1 MAGLIQTQVAVI
13 GAGSAGITFA
23 LQVADEGVQVDLY
36 TKERT
41 AFSYPESS
49 SSVLLAG
56 GYAAVPFENGIPL
69 SGDSLETHVQDTLT
83 VGGGLNSE
91 KAVRHYIRSFP
102 RVIQWLEERGIQFD
116 EDLHSEG
123 SHSASRVYHV
133 SDRTG
138 QTVMTRLGELANAH
152 PNITV
157 HANHMVIDLIS
168 ENKTEGVS
176 ASLDSCLG
184 AYVLD
189 MNTNS
194 VKTVRSDATVVA
206 TGGLGKVF
214 MYTTNPDTASGD
226 GFAMCYRMGLPLVNM
241 EFVQFHPTVHY
252 DPEASK
258 ESERRVLF
266 TEALRGAGAFLKLDR
281 EDTEDFVLKYD
292 PRGSRASRDVVT
304 RAEDIEMRKRGLEFV
319 WLDCTAIQLEEF
331 KTGFQSFYD
340 FCVEKGIDPSVDSVP
355 VVYAAHYS
363 NGGVLV
369 NLDGETLYPDGTGV
383 RNLYVV
389 GETAYTGL
397 HGATRLASNSGPE
410 AIAISLSAA
419 SRYLKRLQGRPQQR
433 RVPLWDT
440 GNATASGERE
450 RLEEYW
456 DGIRRTMTKKCGVAR
471 DAESLEEAVADMEK
485 FGRRLNRYY
494 WGYFLERDTLEVR
507 NIQEV
512 SALILE
518 SALFRK
524 ETRACHSRTD
534 YPEMDSEYEAWTFV
548 KKGEGAFLSSI
559 SNSPAEMGV
568 SDS

>member
-1 MAGLIQTQVAVI
+1 LTELVQSQVVVI

-23 LQVADEGVQVDLY
+23 LQAADAGVQVDLY
-36 TKERT
+36 TKEQA
-41 AFSYPESS
+41 AFEYPDSS

-69 SGDSLETHVQDTLT
+69 PGDSIETHVQDTLR

-91 KAVRHYIRSFP
+91 GAVQHFIRGFP
-102 RVIQWLEERGIQFD
+102 QAIRWLEGKGIRFD
-116 EDLHSEG
+116 KDLHTEG
-123 SHSASRVYHV
+123 SHSANRVYHV

-138 QTVMTRLGELANAH
+138 KTVMTRLGELATAH
-152 PNITV
+152 PNISV
-157 HANHMVIDLIS
+157 FPNHMVIDLIS
-168 ENKTEGVS
+168 ENKTRNTVKK
-176 ASLDSCLG
+176 LDNCLG

-189 MNTNS
+189 MDTNS
-194 VKTVRSDATVVA
+194 VKTVLSDAVVVA

-226 GFAMCYRMGLPLVNM
+226 GFAMCYRVGLPLVNM

-252 DPEASK
+252 SPDASA

-266 TEALRGAGAFLKLDR
+266 TEALRGAGAFLKLRKD
-281 EDTEDFVLKYD
+281 DTEDFVLKYD
-292 PRGSRASRDVVT
+292 PRGSKASRDVVT
-304 RAEDIEMRKRGLEFV
+304 RAEDLEMKKLGLEFV
-319 WLDCTAIQLEEF
+319 WLDCTAIEPGELR
-331 KTGFQSFYD
+331 TGFQTFYD
-340 FCVEKGIDPSVDSVP
+340 YCIDKGINPTEEPVP

-369 NLDGETLYPDGTGV
+369 NLEGETVYSDGSGIK
-383 RNLYVV
+383 NLYVV

-419 SRYLKRLQGRPQQR
+419 ERFLQGYTGPTFRDGI
-433 RVPLWDT
+433 PLWNPGD
-440 GNATASGERE
+440 AKASEERE

-456 DGIRRTMTKKCGVAR
+456 DGIRDTMTKKCGVAR
-471 DAESLEEAVADMEK
+471 DAVSLGEALSDIQEYES
-485 FGRRLNRYY
+485 RLNRYY

-512 SALILE
+512 SAIILAG
-518 SALFRK
+518 ALFRQ
-524 ETRACHSRTD
+524 ETRACHARTD
-534 YPEMDSEYEAWTFV
+534 YPKTDPEFEAWSV
-548 KKGEGAFLSSI
+548 IKKGQAPYLTPT
-559 SNSPAEMGV
+559 PAV
-568 SDS
+568 AK

>member
-1 MAGLIQTQVAVI
+1 MTQLAHSHVVVI

-23 LQVADEGVQVDLY
+23 LQVADAGVQVDLY
-36 TKERT
+36 TKETT
-41 AFSYPESS
+41 AFAYPESS

-69 SGDSLETHVQDTLT
+69 PGDSIETHVQDTLR
-83 VGGGLNSE
+83 VGGGLSSE
-91 KAVRHYIRSFP
+91 KAVRYFIESFP
-102 RVIQWLEERGIQFD
+102 RVIDWLEKRGIQFD
-116 EDLHSEG
+116 ADLHSEG
-123 SHSASRVYHV
+123 SHSANRVYHV

-138 QTVMTRLGELANAH
+138 QTVMTQLGELANAH
-152 PNITV
+152 PNISV
-157 HANHMVIDLIS
+157 YPNHMVIDLIS
-168 ENKTEGVS
+168 ENKAEGR
-176 ASLDSCLG
+176 AGALDTCLG

-189 MNTNS
+189 MDSNS
-194 VKTVRSDATVVA
+194 VKTVRADATVVA

-252 DPEASK
+252 DPQASE

-266 TEALRGAGAFLKLDR
+266 TEALRGAGAFLKLR
-281 EDTEDFVLKYD
+281 EEDKEDFVLKYD

-304 RAEDIEMRKRGLEFV
+304 RAEDIEMREHGLEHV
-319 WLDCTAIQLEEF
+319 WLDCTPIDPEEL
-331 KTGFQSFYD
+331 KKGFQTFYQ
-340 FCVEKGIDPSVDSVP
+340 FCTQRGIDPVRQPVP

-369 NLDGETLYPDGTGV
+369 SLAGETLYPDGSGV

-410 AIAISLSAA
+410 AIAVSLSAA
-419 SRYLKRLQGRPQQR
+419 SRFLQTLPGRVQGGE
-433 RVPLWDT
+433 VPLWDT
-440 GNATASGERE
+440 GSATASDERE

-456 DGIRRTMTKKCGVAR
+456 DGIRGTMTRKCGVAR
-471 DAESLEEAVADMEK
+471 DAESLEAALADIEK
-485 FGRRLNRYY
+485 YGARLNRYY

-512 SALILE
+512 STIILK
-518 SALFRK
+518 SALFRQ
-524 ETRACHSRTD
+524 ETRACHARID
-534 YPEMDSEYEAWTFV
+534 FPETNSEYEAWTFV
-548 KKGEGAFLSSI
+548 KKGERPFLNPIAF
-559 SNSPAEMGV
+559 SPAEG
-568 SDS
+568 SW